1 MEEKEM
7 TKVFLRTLSP
17 FYFEKM
23 VASSPSDFA
32 EMVNMGVRLEEAV
45 REGRMTRDDGSNSG
59 AKKPSYG
66 FTKKKEQDANAI
78 SRGKPRRSHGT
89 HNHQQQVASVAPV
102 VNAIPATVSV

>member
-7 TKVFLRTLSP
+7 TKIFLRTLSP

-45 REGRMTRDDGSNSG
+45 
-59 AKKPSYG
+59 
-66 FTKKKEQDANAI
+66 
-78 SRGKPRRSHGT
+78 
-89 HNHQQQVASVAPV
+89 
-102 VNAIPATVSV
+102 